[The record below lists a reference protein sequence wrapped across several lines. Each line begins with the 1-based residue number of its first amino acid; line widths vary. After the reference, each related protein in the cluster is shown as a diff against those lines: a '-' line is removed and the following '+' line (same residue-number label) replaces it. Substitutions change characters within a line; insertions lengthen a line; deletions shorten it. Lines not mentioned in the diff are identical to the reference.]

1 VKKLIFLLLFFAV
14 VFVGTVSAD
23 TAHPP
28 GLTNLEAALS
38 GDDIDDYFVIPD
50 TVPVVVSL
58 SAERQAGID
67 RRDKYEGL
75 TILWDEQYQEAAFYL
90 LRVT

>member
-1 VKKLIFLLLFFAV
+1 MKKLIFLLLFAFIFAG
-14 VFVGTVSAD
+14 FVTAD
-23 TAHPP
+23 ADHPP
-28 GLTNLEAALS
+28 GLINLEAALS
-38 GDDIDDYFVIPD
+38 GDGAEICAVIPD

-67 RRDKYEGL
+67 RYNKYEGL
-75 TILWDEQYQEAAFYL
+75 YQITVAFYL